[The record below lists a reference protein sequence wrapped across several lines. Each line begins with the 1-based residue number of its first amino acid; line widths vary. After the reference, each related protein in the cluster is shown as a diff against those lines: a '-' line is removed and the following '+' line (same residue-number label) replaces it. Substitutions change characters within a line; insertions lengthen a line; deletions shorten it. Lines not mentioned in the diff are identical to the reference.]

1 MFITK
6 LSILLLY
13 SRIFTSRKFNKILLS
28 VGAFVA
34 AFTTAAALVNIFQ
47 CSPIKAIWEPSI
59 PHKCVNLLAMLK
71 VISVEDVLTDVLI
84 LCLPLP
90 MVWQLKMSTKLKWQI
105 TSMFLVG
112 GVYVDPESFIASLF
126 TD

>member
-1 MFITK
+1 M
-6 LSILLLY
+6 
-13 SRIFTSRKFNKILLS
+13 
-28 VGAFVA
+28 A

-47 CSPIKAIWEPSI
+47 CSPVEAAWNPSI
-59 PHKCVNLLAMLK
+59 PHKCVNLQAMLK

-105 TSMFLVG
+105 TGMFLVG
-112 GVYVDPESFIASLF
+112 GLYVHP
-126 TD
+126 